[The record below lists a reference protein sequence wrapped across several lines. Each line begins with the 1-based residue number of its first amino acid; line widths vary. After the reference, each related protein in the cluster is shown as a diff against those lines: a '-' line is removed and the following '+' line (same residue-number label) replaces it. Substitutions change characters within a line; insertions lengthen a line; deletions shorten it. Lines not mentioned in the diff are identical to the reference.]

1 MLKEK
6 HYLFIRKKLVPQ
18 KGADEIVSIVYK
30 NSETTAQPEPKPRAE
45 VYAILQED
53 QKALEK
59 LASA

>member
-1 MLKEK
+1 M
-6 HYLFIRKKLVPQ
+6 PQ